1 MLMLLMLF
9 DSHLRSCCVVSE
21 QLARLTQVFAI
32 GQGIL
37 GWTGQEREE
46 KGFDT
51 VRDKKAFLSEQCR
64 EIEDNN
70 RMGKRRDLFKKIQ
83 IPREH
88 FMQRWAQ

>member
-1 MLMLLMLF
+1 MYEKGHMVLMSLMLF

-21 QLARLTQVFAI
+21 QLSRLTQVFAI

-51 VRDKKAFLSEQCR
+51 VRDKKALLKV
-64 EIEDNN
+64 NN
-70 RMGKRRDLFKKIQ
+70 AKK
-83 IPREH
+83 
-88 FMQRWAQ
+88 